1 MEVLE
6 IDCNND
12 KCNCDCTIGQTQH
25 FNMIFVDDLK
35 LNKTFT
41 CDNCEETILMVD
53 KELLQ
58 QIKSYS

>member
-6 IDCNND
+6 IECPND
-12 KCNCDCTIGQTQH
+12 KCNCDCTIGQTKH

-35 LNKTFT
+35 LNKVFT
-41 CDNCEETILMVD
+41 CDHCDETILIVD

-58 QIKSYS
+58 QIKD

>member
-1 MEVLE
+1 MKVLE
-6 IDCNND
+6 VDCNND
-12 KCNCDCTIGQTQH
+12 KCNCNCTIGETQH

-41 CDNCEETILMVD
+41 CDNCEKTILMVD

-58 QIKSYS
+58 QIKD